1 MWFYNILS
9 VVIAIIVAIAALYF
23 IIPFVRIETR

>member
-9 VVIAIIVAIAALYF
+9 VVIAIIVAIAGLISTSIVARGTF
-23 IIPFVRIETR
+23 